1 MRLLLPILLALL
13 ALALPANAHN
23 GAVATAAPLADIVID
38 GDLSDWPQNME
49 RYPIALPESG
59 EPPRDEGDLQ
69 AFFPVGLNAGENELY
84 LAVEVADESVVI
96 DTTRDWNSQD
106 GCEVYLSLDPNSA
119 LSVLQYTAYGN
130 SVGSLGISTR
140 NSGVQVEMRRAPNA
154 HRYQWRLD
162 PPARPGDPRESSP
175 SPFRAA
181 PASATRDRARTM
193 AR

>member
-38 GDLSDWPQNME
+38 GDLSDWPQDME

-106 GCEVYLSLDPNSA
+106 GCEVYLSLDPN
-119 LSVLQYTAYGN
+119 
-130 SVGSLGISTR
+130 
-140 NSGVQVEMRRAPNA
+140 
-154 HRYQWRLD
+154 
-162 PPARPGDPRESSP
+162 P
-175 SPFRAA
+175 S
-181 PASATRDRARTM
+181 
-193 AR
+193 